1 MQLEHDRVA
10 CSWSL
15 TGWHAAGAWPGGMQ
29 LEHDR
34 VACSWSM
41 AGWSGGMQLEH
52 GQVACSRGMAGWRER
67 ENEAGGS
74 SAH

>member
-1 MQLEHDRVA
+1 
-10 CSWSL
+10 
-15 TGWHAAGAWPGGMQ
+15 MQ